1 MDKKINESLLSNLV
15 AAFTGAA
22 IGKAVS
28 NKKPK
33 PATKKSIEKFFKKNP
48 DIKKHADELQAAERK
63 IQKATEKAFAKLSPE
78 QRDRITRIYG
88 AR

>member
-28 NKKPK
+28 NRKTK

-48 DIKKHADELQAAERK
+48 DILQAAERK
-63 IQKATEKAFAKLSPE
+63 IRKATEKAFAKLSPE

-88 AR
+88 A